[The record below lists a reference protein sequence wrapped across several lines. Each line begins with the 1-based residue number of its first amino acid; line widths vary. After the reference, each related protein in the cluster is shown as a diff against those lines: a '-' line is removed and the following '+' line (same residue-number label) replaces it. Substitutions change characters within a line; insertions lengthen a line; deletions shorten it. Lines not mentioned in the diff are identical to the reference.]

1 MIDDTYEILDAN
13 AEELRQQMQEKFE
26 ELSGRQISK
35 YSPEGLIFASV
46 AYLIAMRRKLQ

>member
-26 ELSGRQISK
+26 ELSGRKISH
-35 YSPEGLIFASV
+35 
-46 AYLIAMRRKLQ
+46 